1 MTIIDNRTPNFN
13 LPLPYIGN
21 ALDDDVVR
29 LAAAFTAIDT
39 EMQVLAVAEAVMVA
53 MQRDMGNALAAVS
66 AAVQLVGI
74 SLPYHVTATTTVGAK
89 IAFAPAIPI
98 TVDPDALLIIQADGL
113 VVL

>member
-53 MQRDMGNALAAVS
+53 MQRDMGAALAAVS
-66 AAVQLVGI
+66 AAAQLVGI
-74 SLPYHVTATTTVGAK
+74 YHVTATTTVGAK